1 MKIQNQIKNDLP
13 RPTGRG
19 IEVKNK
25 MINKLTNPRL
35 RRLNVVVNGF
45 HSRVPNTTKEFSRT
59 PEVSFPKVS
68 SKPRMFLKKL
78 VSTITLKQLKSHANT
93 HSRGHLN
100 KQVDVV
106 SPNIEL
112 INLEPFSVS
121 NLPKEEF
128 TIHPQPVKLEG
139 VSCVFNFPHKVEGVL
154 SEAMLPRFQ
163 IHFLSPKSTGD
174 TAHANFSV
182 YFEESSIS
190 TLPNSQT
197 EELNLMEDGDSS
209 PNLKVWVSSP

>member
-1 MKIQNQIKNDLP
+1 
-13 RPTGRG
+13 
-19 IEVKNK
+19 

-163 IHFLSPKSTGD
+163 IHINSPEYSSNYIQVFISGGLESRPSD
-174 TAHANFSV
+174 TNQ
-182 YFEESSIS
+182 
-190 TLPNSQT
+190 LK
-197 EELNLMEDGDSS
+197 ELNLMEDGDSS